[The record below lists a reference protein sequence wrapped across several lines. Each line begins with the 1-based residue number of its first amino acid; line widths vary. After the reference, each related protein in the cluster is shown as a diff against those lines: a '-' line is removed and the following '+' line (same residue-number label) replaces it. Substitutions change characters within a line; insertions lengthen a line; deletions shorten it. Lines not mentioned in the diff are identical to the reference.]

1 MVDLSGL
8 WPPLII
14 AIIWTGIGI
23 FALWFFRRGLKVPT
37 ESELEAE
44 REQQEH
50 ANADQAADNQA
61 AADHAGADQATPT
74 AAH

>member
-14 AIIWTGIGI
+14 ATIWTGIGI

-50 ANADQAADNQA
+50 ANADQTADNQA
-61 AADHAGADQATPT
+61 AADHTSADQATPT

>member
-23 FALWFFRRGLKVPT
+23 VAIYIFRRGLKVPT
-37 ESELEAE
+37 ESELEAA

-50 ANADQAADNQA
+50 ANADQAADDQA
-61 AADHAGADQATPT
+61 AADHASADQATPT